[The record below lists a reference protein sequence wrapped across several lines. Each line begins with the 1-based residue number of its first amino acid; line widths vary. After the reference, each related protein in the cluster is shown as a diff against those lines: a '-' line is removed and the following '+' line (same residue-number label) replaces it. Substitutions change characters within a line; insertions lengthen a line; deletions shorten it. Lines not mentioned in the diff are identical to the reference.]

1 MTQDDRNRLTLAV
14 KALHRGDR
22 VRARQLVHQ
31 ALTEDPRNVR
41 AWTWACE
48 LAATWEERVYCLERI
63 LEVDPAHEPA
73 RRYLARLEGQAAE
86 GGALTSMAPPSSP
99 ADNLPPKGRARQGV
113 LNLLLSPFS
122 WLLGTSPTTL
132 LLVVVALAVVGGI
145 VYFRANTTFFGLA
158 KLDFDTLTI
167 SDSYEEIA
175 ADGGYWQVTFEG
187 QGTSEFAG
195 VVRHVSPFRD
205 DRVCILTHD
214 VLVTS
219 GDFAD
224 PDIVSTSV
232 FNHHFR
238 WQSLGVQKPAGAI
251 NLLHTVPANE
261 EVYRQLLEIRTW
273 EQVVVAGREILTIKA
288 YDGDGDFIG
297 SWQDTGCNTLLVES
311 VRWVEE

>member
-1 MTQDDRNRLTLAV
+1 MTQADHDRLTLAAE
-14 KALHRGDR
+14 ALHQGDR

-31 ALTEDPRNVR
+31 VLAEDPRNVR
-41 AWTWACE
+41 AWSWACE
-48 LAATWEERVYCLERI
+48 VAATWEERVHCLERI
-63 LEVDPAHEPA
+63 LEIDPDHEPA
-73 RRYLARLEGQAAE
+73 RRYLARLKGQTAE
-86 GGALTSMAPPSSP
+86 GGALTSTAPPSSLAGNP
-99 ADNLPPKGRARQGV
+99 FPRGQTRLGV

-122 WLLGTSPTTL
+122 WFLGTSPTAL
-132 LLVVVALAVVGGI
+132 LLVVVALVVVGGI

-175 ADGGYWQVTFEG
+175 ADDGYWQVTFEG

-195 VVRHVSPFRD
+195 VVRYVSPYRD
-205 DRVCILTHD
+205 DRVRILTHD

-224 PDIVSTSV
+224 PEIVSTSV
-232 FNHHFR
+232 FNHRFR
-238 WQSLGVQKPAGAI
+238 WQSSSRERPAGTI

-261 EVYRQLLEIRTW
+261 EIYRQLLEIRTW
-273 EQVVVAGREILTIKA
+273 DQVVVTGREILTIRA